1 NGLPIRLHTTT
12 TTMPQEQSYAVSVN
26 PARRA
31 KQSSFRTLLPQ
42 PASPPST
49 DGSEFEPTSVSGPAK
64 RGRKPG
70 PLSRA
75 ARESQRKLNHS
86 IIEKARRTKIND
98 ALTSLKHLVPPGY
111 GHQPSQPGSE
121 DEEGKKKKG
130 KREEKDKEFKLE
142 ILERTV
148 VFLQDLL
155 KRVEILEANATSS
168 ANPPPICTKCSSSLS
183 PSSQS
188 STPNPNPILEQE
200 PLLKRKR
207 SLSFNSSPFNVNL
220 GAEFSHKRPCPGTSP
235 RLPPISSWL
244 HNSDSV
250 PVPFPARQMEQ
261 QVDPQVFNL
270 LGRISSENAAF
281 GLFST
286 DKKVSVTMG
295 LPSPPTSTH
304 FLPQQHP
311 LPSPS
316 VPTLHLGASANASTD
331 VPHNS
336 SGPFTLFESG
346 GLRDHSS
353 SSSRSRSPPMES
365 VSHRILPSL
374 LSPGRTPEDESAASL
389 LLQISAGA
397 SETSPM
403 LAGVAASQ
411 ARYSVGTG
419 NENMQAQTP
428 GSMLGLVQVRKG

>member
-1 NGLPIRLHTTT
+1 KVDIRNVFQFACTRPTTLP
-12 TTMPQEQSYAVSVN
+12 QDQSRPASAN

-31 KQSSFRTLLPQ
+31 KQNSFRTLLPQ

-130 KREEKDKEFKLE
+130 KKEERDKEFKLE

-155 KRVEILEANATSS
+155 KRVDVLEANAPCS
-168 ANPPPICTKCSSSLS
+168 ANTSLLCTKCSSPLS
-183 PSSQS
+183 PSSPS
-188 STPNPNPILEQE
+188 STPDPNSIQHKE
-200 PLLKRKR
+200 PSLKRKR
-207 SLSFNSSPFNVNL
+207 SLSSQSTTFSVNPD
-220 GAEFSHKRPCPGTSP
+220 AEFSHQCPYPHTSP

-244 HNSDSV
+244 HNYDSV
-250 PVPFPARQMEQ
+250 TVPFPLRQ
-261 QVDPQVFNL
+261 VAPQL
-270 LGRISSENAAF
+270 LNPLSQKSPSENATVD
-281 GLFST
+281 LLLT
-286 DKKVSVTMG
+286 DSNTSVTMG

-311 LPSPS
+311 LPSS
-316 VPTLHLGASANASTD
+316 LVPTLHLGASASASAST
-331 VPHNS
+331 PQFS
-336 SGPFTLFESG
+336 SGPLTLFGNG
-346 GLRDHSS
+346 GSRDYSS
-353 SSSRSRSPPMES
+353 SCSRSPITES
-365 VSHRILPSL
+365 ASHLTLPSM

-389 LLQISAGA
+389 LLQISAGG
-397 SETSPM
+397 SGTSP
-403 LAGVAASQ
+403 LLTGVDTSQ
-411 ARYSVGTG
+411 ARFSVRTG
-419 NENMQAQTP
+419 IGSVQAQTP
-428 GSMLGLVQVRKG
+428 GSMLGLDQARKG